1 MLGTAIGALL
11 PVFFVLVL
19 GYAAGRAKRF
29 DADQAAGL
37 NDLVLSYALPASLF
51 VGTVRTPRE
60 QLLQDVTFVLALF
73 VAFVAPYIV
82 TLALSRLLFHHSPG
96 TAGLQALS
104 VGFPTATFLGPAILA
119 GLFGGT
125 SAITVAIAAVV
136 SSLFLIAP
144 TQVLLELDHGAS
156 EDAPKDQ
163 QTGSLRPGI
172 GAVAGS
178 AIVRALRTPYVWSPL
193 AGTALV
199 LLGVHIP
206 GAFDNMLE
214 LIGNTTSGVATF
226 AAGLTLAAHRIALN
240 VEVTINTL
248 LKMFAQPALMA
259 ALVLAFGI
267 ADPTAREGIV
277 ICALPSAVMP
287 TILSTRYQVYESEAS
302 STLVFTSLLMIAT
315 IPIVIL
321 LTGG

>member
-1 MLGTAIGALL
+1 MLGTAISALL
-11 PVFFVLVL
+11 PVFFVLAL

-29 DADQAAGL
+29 DADQVAGF
-37 NDLVLSYALPASLF
+37 NDLVLDYALPASLF

-60 QLLQDVTFVLALF
+60 QLLQDASFVLALF
-73 VAFVAPYIV
+73 VAFVALYV
-82 TLALSRLLFHHSPG
+82 VALVLGRLIFRHSPG

-119 GLFGGT
+119 GLFGPL
-125 SAITVAIAAVV
+125 SAVTVAIAAIV

-144 TQVLLELDHGAS
+144 TQVLLEIDRGAA
-156 EDAPKDQ
+156 EDASKNP
-163 QTGSLRPGI
+163 RPGSGPRI
-172 GAVAGS
+172 GAVVGS

-193 AGTALV
+193 VGTALV
-199 LLGVHIP
+199 LLGVHVP
-206 GAFDNMLE
+206 GALQNMLD
-214 LIGNTTSGVATF
+214 LIGHTTSGVATF

-240 VEVTINTL
+240 VEVTVNTL

-259 ALVLAFGI
+259 VLVLALGI
-267 ADPTAREGIV
+267 ADPVAREGLV

-287 TILSTRYQVYESEAS
+287 TILSTRYRMYESEAS
-302 STLVFTSLLMIAT
+302 STLVFTSLLMVVT

>member
-1 MLGTAIGALL
+1 MLGTAINALL

-37 NDLVLSYALPASLF
+37 NELVLDYALPASLF

-60 QLLQDVTFVLALF
+60 QLLQEGPFILALF
-73 VAFVAPYIV
+73 VAFVALYV
-82 TLALSRLLFHHSPG
+82 VALALGRFLFRHPPG
-96 TAGLQALS
+96 TASLQALS

-119 GLFGGT
+119 GLFGPL
-125 SAITVAIAAVV
+125 SAVTVAIAAIV

-144 TQVLLELDHGAS
+144 TQVLLEIDRGAS
-156 EDAPKDQ
+156 EDASKGPQ
-163 QTGSLRPGI
+163 PGTGAI
-172 GAVAGS
+172 VGS
-178 AIVRALRTPYVWSPL
+178 AIARALRAPYVWSPL
-193 AGTALV
+193 VGTVLV
-199 LLGVHIP
+199 LLGVNVP
-206 GAFDNMLE
+206 GVFENMLD
-214 LIGNTTSGVATF
+214 LVGNTTSGVATF

-240 VEVTINTL
+240 VEVSVNTL

-259 ALVLAFGI
+259 ALVLALGV
-267 ADPTAREGIV
+267 ADPVAREGVV

-287 TILSTRYQVYESEAS
+287 TILSTRYRVYESEAS
-302 STLVFTSLLMIAT
+302 STLVFTSLLMVAT

>member
-1 MLGTAIGALL
+1 MLGAAIGALL

-37 NDLVLSYALPASLF
+37 NDLVLGYALPASLF
-51 VGTVRTPRE
+51 VGTVGTPRE
-60 QLLQDVTFVLALF
+60 QLLQDVTFVLAVF
-73 VAFVAPYIV
+73 VAFVVPYVV
-82 TLALSRLLFHHSPG
+82 TLALSRLLFHHPPG
-96 TAGLQALS
+96 AAGLQALS

-156 EDAPKDQ
+156 EDPAKDQ
-163 QTGSLRPGI
+163 QTVSPQPGI
-172 GAVAGS
+172 GTMVGAAS
-178 AIVRALRTPYVWSPL
+178 VRALRTPYVWAPL
-193 AGTALV
+193 VGTALV
-199 LLGVHIP
+199 LLGVPVP
-206 GAFDNMLE
+206 GFFDNMLE
-214 LIGNTTSGVATF
+214 LIGNTTSGVAIF

-240 VEVTINTL
+240 VEVTVNTL
-248 LKMFAQPALMA
+248 LKMFAQPILMA
-259 ALVLAFGI
+259 ILVLALGL
-267 ADPTAREGIV
+267 AVPTAREGIV

-287 TILSTRYQVYESEAS
+287 TILSTRYRVYESEAS
-302 STLVFTSLLMIAT
+302 STLVFTSLLMLVT
-315 IPIVIL
+315 IPIVVF